1 MAPAPTA
8 AATIVPGAAAA
19 AAAATAAA
27 HAAAPAA
34 TQKSGRLKKK
44 MEKVKGSQNVL
55 TSFSLGVTVEP
66 GTWRQQ
72 QEGSI
77 VLPVVF
83 YN

>member
-8 AATIVPGAAAA
+8 AATIVPGAA